1 MSRRGGDVYEERDY
15 YSREDVRAPPARVR
29 ERERDYEEVDTFT
42 RRTERGSRPEFLRED
57 FGRGEAGPLVVR
69 ERDTEIVSRPLERRP
84 RSPSPVRI
92 RERIIERSPT
102 PPPPERIRTRVIE
115 RERQE
120 PTPPPPERLRAR
132 VVETRER
139 IRERSPSPVRIRER
153 IVERER
159 ERERTPSPPQIDRVR
174 IRNIEREV
182 RQPTPEPS
190 PSPSPPPIRAPPIH
204 QEIITHHRHI
214 DHGFERARVPTP
226 PPPPRR
232 SEPRTKETD
241 IDIYTSRNNTEV
253 DITRKESRSR
263 TPQPMALTRR
273 DTFYDDSV
281 IYEQERDKLRVRDTR
296 LDINR
301 RRSMSARPER
311 REKERLSVDIRES
324 SSRGLGRDEE
334 EAAFYERKVNER
346 AVIGEAYNGATKD
359 WAIVDVPPGTERVQ
373 LDGVGGASQ
382 EITWQKYNGV
392 RRSKFNPERERERFG
407 ERVEEKVEI
416 RENTRPRE
424 SSTSLEIDISTRAPR
439 RESRPVYEREYER
452 VEETTDRQVGFP
464 RGPPKQRLG
473 DLWTEIT
480 KDLVSREAIDELGYD
495 YEETEYFYYV
505 LQYLR
510 YEDVLHLVE
519 LSEAI
524 RRERKQ
530 RLREMEHERERMEKW
545 DRRDRRRERE
555 RDDYTDERII
565 EREVI
570 YDGRPPRRGGW

>member
-1 MSRRGGDVYEERDY
+1 MSRRGDAYEERDY
-15 YSREDVRAPPARVR
+15 YSREEVRSPPVRV
-29 ERERDYEEVDTFT
+29 RERDYEETDTFV
-42 RRTERGSRPEFLRED
+42 RRGERGSRPDFLRED
-57 FGRGEAGPLVVR
+57 FGRSEAGPLVIR
-69 ERDTEIVSRPLERRP
+69 ERDTEVVSRRP
-84 RSPSPVRI
+84 RSLSPVRVV

-102 PPPPERIRTRVIE
+102 PPPPERERIRTRVVE
-115 RERQE
+115 RERRE
-120 PTPPPPERLRAR
+120 PSPPPERLRAR

-139 IRERSPSPVRIRER
+139 IRERSPSPVRVVRER

-159 ERERTPSPPQIDRVR
+159 ERERTPSPPQIERIRV
-174 IRNIEREV
+174 RNIERQEV
-182 RQPTPEPS
+182 RQPSPVRQPT

-232 SEPRTKETD
+232 TEPRTKETD

-253 DITRKESRSR
+253 DITRKETRSPAPR
-263 TPQPMALTRR
+263 PGALTRR

-311 REKERLSVDIRES
+311 REKDTVRVDIRES
-324 SSRGLGRDEE
+324 SGRRLGRDEE
-334 EAAFYERKVNER
+334 EADYYDRKVSER

-373 LDGVGGASQ
+373 MDGVGGASQ

-392 RRSKFNPERERERFG
+392 RRSKFLPERPR

-416 RENTRPRE
+416 RERERETPRPRE
-424 SSTSLEIDISTRAPR
+424 SSTSLEIDISRGPR
-439 RESRPVYEREYER
+439 RESQPVYERYEER
-452 VEETTDRQVGFP
+452 IEETTDRRVGLP
-464 RGPPKQRLG
+464 RGPPKQRMG

-480 KDLVSREAIDELGYD
+480 KDLVAREAIEELGYD
-495 YEETEYFYYV
+495 YEETEFFFYV

-510 YEDVLHLVE
+510 YEDVLELVQV
-519 LSEAI
+519 SEAI
-524 RRERKQ
+524 RRERRH
-530 RLREMEHERERMEKW
+530 RLREMEHERERLDKW
-545 DRRDRRRERE
+545 DRRERRRERDE
-555 RDDYTDERII
+555 FTDERVI